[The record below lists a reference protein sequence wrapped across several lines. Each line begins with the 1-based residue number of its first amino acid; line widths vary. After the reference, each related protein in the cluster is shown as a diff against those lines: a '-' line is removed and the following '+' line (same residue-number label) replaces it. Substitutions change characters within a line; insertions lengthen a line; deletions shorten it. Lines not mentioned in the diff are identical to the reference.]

1 MAYIETPTSTG
12 SGALTDGGYVVTSAH
27 VVWPFDE
34 ARVVFSDGSEF
45 LDAPVAGWDLLAD
58 LAVVGPLDLS
68 AAPLPFEESESPAI
82 GEDAYLIGYPGEV
95 DAFPQPAIVRG
106 IVSRV
111 RAWDAAGMTYFQ
123 TDAAI
128 AGGQSGGAL
137 VSESGRLLGI
147 SGLSFSEAEYGLV
160 LSMADAAPRV
170 RALIAGGDA
179 SGLGARRVPLTGGS
193 ARHSVTLSNFWDQR
207 AFLINERAGTNVN
220 VSVSGDNDGRF
231 SLYDSFA
238 EEWLSRDETAS
249 GVESGSLTLQYDD
262 PLFLVASQL
271 AEEPGDFTVTCS
283 ERLIPLNDP
292 DDGKQL
298 SPGRTLLGNLD
309 FPGDADYFL
318 LTLREGERVEV
329 TASSALA
336 DAFLLIDYQSATD
349 EQIIVDDDGGG
360 GLFGTD
366 AQVVYAASHTGSYFV
381 VVQDYD
387 GLAPGGYTLTAREA
401 SAGAPL
407 TSTTRAD
414 FLDSSGDGANSGGFG
429 LDELRSAFVGLP
441 DSFEE
446 LDPATEGLSASGL
459 DIDYLTD
466 AVAYASSEPFQL
478 IWALSGELTDL
489 ERIAFD
495 SELSSPSYL
504 DEFRQSVF
512 SVGRQ
517 GDRLTGGGTLRLPDL
532 GDNSGGVWADF
543 VSDGVALRMEIAIFT
558 RGNTVAFVYSY
569 VRPGAVPSTTIAD
582 AARMLDEAIARGLQ

>member
-12 SGALTDGGYVVTSAH
+12 SGALTNGGYVVTSAH

-34 ARVVFSDGSEF
+34 ARVVFPDGSEF
-45 LDAPVAGWDLLAD
+45 PDAPVKGWDLLAD
-58 LAVVGPLDLS
+58 LAVIGPLDHP
-68 AAPLPFEESESPAI
+68 AAALPFEESASPAI
-82 GEDAYLIGYPGEV
+82 GAEAYLIGYPGEV

-106 IVSRV
+106 IVSRI

-137 VSESGRLLGI
+137 MSESGRLIGI
-147 SGLSFSEAEYGLV
+147 SGLSFSEAEFGLV

-179 SGLGARRVPLTGGS
+179 SGLGARRVPLAGGA

-207 AFLINERAGTNVN
+207 AFLINERAGTNVEL
-220 VSVSGDNDGRF
+220 SVSGVNDGRF
-231 SLYDSFA
+231 AVLDSLG
-238 EEWLSRDETAS
+238 EEWMSRDEAAS
-249 GVESGSLTLQYDD
+249 GVESGSVSLQYDD
-262 PLFLVASQL
+262 PLFLVAAQL
-271 AEEPGDFTVTCS
+271 TEEPGDFTVTGS
-283 ERLIPLNDP
+283 ASLIPLSDP

-298 SPGRTLLGNLD
+298 TPGRTLLGNLD

-329 TASSALA
+329 AASSALA

-349 EQIIVDDDGGG
+349 EQIIVDDDSGG

-366 AQVVYAASHTGSYFV
+366 AQVVYEASHTGSYFV

-407 TSTTRAD
+407 TAMTMAD
-414 FLDSSGDGANSGGFG
+414 FLDADGGDAGGGGFG
-429 LDELRSAFVGLP
+429 LDELRSAFTGLP

-459 DIDYLTD
+459 DVDYLTD

-478 IWALSGELTDL
+478 IWAISGELTDL

-495 SELSSPSYL
+495 SGLSSPAYL
-504 DEFRQSVF
+504 DDFRQGVF
-512 SVGRQ
+512 SIGRQ
-517 GDRLTGGGTLRLPDL
+517 GDRVTGDGTLRLPDI
-532 GDNSGGVWADF
+532 GDKSAGVWVGL
-543 VSDGVALRMEIAIFT
+543 VSDGVALRMEIAIFR
-558 RGNTVAFVYSY
+558 RGNTAAFVYSY

-582 AARMLDEAIARGLQ
+582 AARMLDEAIANALR

>member
-34 ARVVFSDGSEF
+34 ARVVFPDGSEF
-45 LDAPVAGWDLLAD
+45 PNAPVKGWDLLAD
-58 LAVVGPLDLS
+58 LAVIGPLDLS
-68 AAPLPFEESESPAI
+68 AAPLQFEEIESPAI
-82 GEDAYLIGYPGEV
+82 GAEAYLIGYPGEV

-179 SGLGARRVPLTGGS
+179 SGLGARRVPLTGGA

-231 SLYDSFA
+231 ALYDSFA

-271 AEEPGDFTVTCS
+271 AEEPGDFTVTGS

-349 EQIIVDDDGGG
+349 EQIIVDDDSGG

-366 AQVVYAASHTGSYFV
+366 AKVVYEASHTGSYFV
-381 VVQDYD
+381 VAQDYD

-401 SAGAPL
+401 SADAPL
-407 TSTTRAD
+407 TATTRAD
-414 FLDSSGDGANSGGFG
+414 FLDANDDGANSGGFG
-429 LDELRSAFVGLP
+429 LDELRSAFLGLP

-446 LDPATEGLSASGL
+446 LDPQTEGLSASGL
-459 DIDYLTD
+459 GVDYLTD
-466 AVAYASSEPFQL
+466 SVAYASSEPFQL

-495 SELSSPSYL
+495 SELSSPAYL
-504 DEFRQSVF
+504 DELRQGVF

-517 GDRLTGGGTLRLPDL
+517 GDRLTGGGTLRLPDI
-532 GDNSGGVWADF
+532 GDTSVGIWVGL
-543 VSDGVALRMEIAIFT
+543 VSDGVALRMEIAIFR
-558 RGNTVAFVYSY
+558 RGNTAAFVYSY

-582 AARMLDEAIARGLQ
+582 AARMLDEAIANALR

>member
-34 ARVVFSDGSEF
+34 ARVVFPDGSEF
-45 LDAPVAGWDLLAD
+45 PDAPVKGWDLLAD
-58 LAVVGPLDLS
+58 LAVIGPLDHP
-68 AAPLPFEESESPAI
+68 AEPLPFEESASPAI
-82 GEDAYLIGYPGEV
+82 GAEAYLIGYPGEV

-106 IVSRV
+106 IVSRI

-137 VSESGRLLGI
+137 MSESGRLIGI
-147 SGLSFSEAEYGLV
+147 SGLSFSEAEFGLV

-170 RALIAGGDA
+170 RALVAGGDA
-179 SGLGARRVPLTGGS
+179 SGLGARRVPLAGGA

-207 AFLINERAGTNVN
+207 AFLINERAGTNVDL
-220 VSVSGDNDGRF
+220 SFSGVNDGRF
-231 SLYDSFA
+231 AVYDSFS
-238 EEWLSRDETAS
+238 EERLSRDETAS
-249 GVESGSLTLQYDD
+249 GVESGSVPLQYDD
-262 PLFLVASQL
+262 PLFLVAAQL
-271 AEEPGDFTVTCS
+271 TEEPGDFTVRGS
-283 ERLIPLNDP
+283 ARLIPLSDP

-298 SPGRTLLGNLD
+298 TPGRTLLGNLD

-329 TASSALA
+329 AASSALA

-349 EQIIVDDDGGG
+349 EQIIVDDDSGG

-366 AQVVYAASHTGSYFV
+366 AQVVYEASHTGSYFV

-401 SAGAPL
+401 SADAPL
-407 TSTTRAD
+407 TATTRAD
-414 FLDSSGDGANSGGFG
+414 FLDSNGGDASGGGFG
-429 LDELRSAFVGLP
+429 LDELRSAFTGLP

-459 DIDYLTD
+459 DVDYLTD

-495 SELSSPSYL
+495 SGLSSPAYL
-504 DEFRQSVF
+504 DEFRRSVF

-517 GDRLTGGGTLRLPDL
+517 GDRLTGGGTLQLPDI
-532 GDNSGGVWADF
+532 GDKSVGVWVGL
-543 VSDGVALRMEIAIFT
+543 VSDGVALRMEIAIFR
-558 RGNTVAFVYSY
+558 RGNTAAFVYSY
-569 VRPGAVPSTTIAD
+569 VRPGAVPSTTTAD
-582 AARMLDEAIARGLQ
+582 AARMLDDAIANALR